1 METTA
6 KTQRRK
12 TPRKPGDSSVIR
24 IEIKDGMGNPR
35 WVTADL
41 VDIVEGGFGLVLRTL
56 LPSGS
61 TVIARGKLGENRTNE
76 SVKVAVRWCHER
88 ADGTFRAGLEFL
100 DSRSTATPDEE
111 QTNSI
116 DPNALDC
123 YEAMQLSP
131 NADPDTISRVYR
143 MLALRYHPDNSQT
156 GNAEMF
162 VRLSKAHEI
171 LSDPEKRARYDVSHR
186 NAKRLHWKI
195 FDQASASTGSEGE
208 KRKRDGILALLYA
221 KMLSDPE
228 QAEMNIQSLEELLGC
243 PREHLQSP
251 LWYLKG
257 KNYIRRADNGR
268 FSITITGFDEAEAR
282 RFAPVRA
289 DRQLPEAT
297 PAGGTRSAPGW
308 EGSFQGSSNRPDGSA

>member
-12 TPRKPGDSSVIR
+12 TPRKPADSSVIR
-24 IEIKDGMGNPR
+24 IEMKDGMGNPR

-41 VDIVEGGFGLVLRTL
+41 VDVVDGGFGLVLRTPL
-56 LPSGS
+56 RSGS
-61 TVIARGKLGENRTNE
+61 TVVVRGKLGESPTSE
-76 SVKVAVRWCHER
+76 SLRVAVRWCNEGS
-88 ADGTFRAGLEFL
+88 DGSFRAGLEFL
-100 DSRSTATPDEE
+100 DDRSTFTPDEE
-111 QTNSI
+111 RSSSI
-116 DPNALDC
+116 DPNTLDC

-131 NADPDTISRVYR
+131 NADADTISRVYR
-143 MLALRYHPDNSQT
+143 MLALRYHPDNAET
-156 GNAEMF
+156 GNSEIF

-171 LSDPEKRARYDVSHR
+171 LSDPEKRARYDVLHR
-186 NAKRLHWKI
+186 NTKRLHWKI

-208 KRKRDGILALLYA
+208 KRKREGILALLYA

-243 PREHLQSP
+243 PREHLQAP

-257 KNYIRRADNGR
+257 KNYIRRTDNGR
-268 FSITITGFDEAEAR
+268 YSITIAGFDEAEAQR
-282 RFAPVRA
+282 SSPIRI

-297 PAGGTRSAPGW
+297 PAS
-308 EGSFQGSSNRPDGSA
+308 